1 MSEEMP
7 GGLFIFEKVVGLIL
21 IVIGAVVA
29 YITATTP
36 PAGDIKQFAGYFI
49 FGGIILVGVGIFLVI
64 AKTE

>member
-7 GGLFIFEKVVGLIL
+7 AGLFIFEKVVGLIL
-21 IVIGAVVA
+21 IIIGAVVT

-36 PAGDIKQFAGYFI
+36 PSGDIKQFASYFI
-49 FGGIILVGVGIFLVI
+49 FGGIILVGIGIFLVI